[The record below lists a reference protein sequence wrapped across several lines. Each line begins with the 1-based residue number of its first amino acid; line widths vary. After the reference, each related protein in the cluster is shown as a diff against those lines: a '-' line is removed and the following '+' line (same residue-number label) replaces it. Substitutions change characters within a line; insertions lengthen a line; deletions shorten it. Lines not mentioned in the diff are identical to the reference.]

1 MQGNIK
7 SKDIVQ
13 SLLRCLEGE
22 AAIPGTVRKARPV
35 TSAQALACADTTDS
49 IADSSCRSDHS
60 KGFNAVLDEAA
71 EQPNALQRTTHGG
84 APASDSHVE
93 KLGMEADNLDDLH
106 QADSV
111 TDDQE
116 AAAITDFQPES
127 HAVACIDT
135 VKPEMAHTSLSIA
148 AEPKAPESAPH
159 ADSQADV
166 ADCIGNPL
174 YEEPDILRPVPQT
187 TSGSATQ
194 LAFQTG
200 DGEAAALQPEI
211 HRGSL
216 TEEGNKLAAASTAID
231 LPEGKQTY

>member
-7 SKDIVQ
+7 SIDIVQ

-49 IADSSCRSDHS
+49 IGESSCRSDHS

-71 EQPNALQRTTHGG
+71 KQPNALQRTTHSG
-84 APASDSHVE
+84 ALASDSHVE
-93 KLGMEADNLDDLH
+93 ELGMEADSLDDLH

-111 TDDQE
+111 TDEQE

-148 AEPKAPESAPH
+148 AEPKAPESAQH

-174 YEEPDILRPVPQT
+174 YEEPDVLRPVPQT

-216 TEEGNKLAAASTAID
+216 TEEGDKVAAASTAID